1 MTQASPS
8 RSTRSCDGCTLCC
21 KLFPVEPLNK
31 PANVLCTHCIA
42 NTGCGIHT
50 SPERPAIC
58 GEFLCGYIQEPRLG
72 PEWKPSLSRIVLLTE
87 DGTMVAGVDQ
97 DMPDAW
103 RREPYFTMLRQW
115 SAAGARHGA
124 RVLIS
129 VGRRVTQL
137 LPDGSELEVE
147 IVQPPAGR

>member
-1 MTQASPS
+1 
-8 RSTRSCDGCTLCC
+8 
-21 KLFPVEPLNK
+21 
-31 PANVLCTHCIA
+31 
-42 NTGCGIHT
+42 
-50 SPERPAIC
+50 
-58 GEFLCGYIQEPRLG
+58 
-72 PEWKPSLSRIVLLTE
+72 
-87 DGTMVAGVDQ
+87 MVAGVDQ